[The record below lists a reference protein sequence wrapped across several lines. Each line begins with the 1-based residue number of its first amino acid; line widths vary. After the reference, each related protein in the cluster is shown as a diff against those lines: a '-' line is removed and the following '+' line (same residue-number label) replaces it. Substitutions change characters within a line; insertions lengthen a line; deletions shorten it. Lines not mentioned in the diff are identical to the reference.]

1 MESTSH
7 HQRNPKQTTQ
17 PLSAKRALGQ
27 TPTLKEPRLIDD
39 WVLWLEQRPQE
50 HGRTTALIRRW
61 GQSDH
66 PPQELTPAPANLRS
80 RIHDYGGGVLA
91 TACQDNQLLMAWIDD
106 ADGCL
111 WFQRWQGLNQ
121 ATKGKK
127 ALSPLKPPLRLS
139 KPNDAQLADGLID
152 LPRQRWLGIMEADKR
167 DWLVTFSLNH
177 ENQAATVLH
186 RPADFAGYAI
196 LSPNGDQ
203 LAWVEWQQPA
213 MPWEASQLWWASL
226 DPAGLIKS
234 SACLAGSRPLDHK
247 QTSVFQPLWLPNGE
261 LVVSEDSSGWWNLM
275 VAKLTIDPTVQP
287 TWRRPWPLS
296 AETGMPQ
303 WVYGMS
309 SSAWDGEQILTAICD
324 QGSWRL
330 SRLADDGQIST
341 INQPFDDLNGLQ
353 AQEGRAVAIAS
364 NATTSPGLLELNLNC
379 GSWKH
384 TPASE
389 PLLNADAISVAEPIW
404 FEGCHGQATHAWYY
418 PPINGSKGPA
428 PLLVKSHSGPTSMAN
443 RGLSLSIQ
451 FWTSRGWG
459 VVDVNYG
466 GSTGFGRAY
475 RERLRGGWGE
485 TDVTDCA
492 EAALALVKCNKANPT
507 QIAIEGGSAGG
518 FTTLACLCFTDVFRA
533 AACRYAVSDLTAM
546 AEDTHRFEARYLDH
560 LVGRWPDQRQ
570 LYENR
575 SPLLHANKIQCPVIF
590 FQGLQD
596 KVVPPDQTER
606 MAKALKE
613 NGIPVELHIFEQEGH
628 GFRDSAV
635 KIKVLEATEQFFRR
649 HLKL

>member
-7 HQRNPKQTTQ
+7 AQQNPNQTTQ
-17 PLSAKRALGQ
+17 PLSASRALGR

-50 HGRTTALIRRW
+50 HGRTTALIRPW
-61 GQSDH
+61 GESDH
-66 PPQELTPAPANLRS
+66 PAQELTPAPANLRS

-111 WFQRWQGLNQ
+111 WFQRWQGLTQ

-127 ALSPLKPPLRLS
+127 ALSPLNPPLRLS

-152 LPRQRWLGIMEADKR
+152 LTRQRWLGIMEADKR

-177 ENQAATVLH
+177 ENQPAKVLH

-275 VAKLTIDPTVQP
+275 VANLTTDPTVPP
-287 TWRRPWPLS
+287 TWRRPWPIS

-309 SSAWDGEQILTAICD
+309 TSAWDGEQILTAICD

-330 SRLADDGQIST
+330 SRLADDGQISNV
-341 INQPFDDLNGLQ
+341 NQPFDDLTGLQ
-353 AQEGRAVAIAS
+353 AQASRAVAIAS
-364 NATTSPGLLELNLNC
+364 NATTGPGLLELNLNC

-428 PLLVKSHSGPTSMAN
+428 PLLVKSHSGPTSMAS

-475 RERLRGGWGE
+475 RERLRGGWGKE
-485 TDVTDCA
+485 DVTDCA
-492 EAALALVKCNKANPT
+492 EAARALVKCNKADPT

-560 LVGRWPDQRQ
+560 LIGRWPEQRQ

-596 KVVPPDQTER
+596 KVVPPEQTER
-606 MAKALKE
+606 MANALKE

-635 KIKVLEATEQFFRR
+635 KIKVLEKTEQFFRR

>member
-1 MESTSH
+1 M
-7 HQRNPKQTTQ
+7 
-17 PLSAKRALGQ
+17 
-27 TPTLKEPRLIDD
+27 
-39 WVLWLEQRPQE
+39 V
-50 HGRTTALIRRW
+50 
-61 GQSDH
+61 
-66 PPQELTPAPANLRS
+66 ANL
-80 RIHDYGGGVLA
+80 
-91 TACQDNQLLMAWIDD
+91 T
-106 ADGCL
+106 
-111 WFQRWQGLNQ
+111 
-121 ATKGKK
+121 T
-127 ALSPLKPPLRLS
+127 
-139 KPNDAQLADGLID
+139 
-152 LPRQRWLGIMEADKR
+152 
-167 DWLVTFSLNH
+167 
-177 ENQAATVLH
+177 
-186 RPADFAGYAI
+186 
-196 LSPNGDQ
+196 
-203 LAWVEWQQPA
+203 
-213 MPWEASQLWWASL
+213 
-226 DPAGLIKS
+226 
-234 SACLAGSRPLDHK
+234 
-247 QTSVFQPLWLPNGE
+247 
-261 LVVSEDSSGWWNLM
+261 
-275 VAKLTIDPTVQP
+275 DPTVPP
-287 TWRRPWPLS
+287 TWRRPWPIS

-309 SSAWDGEQILTAICD
+309 TSAWDGEQILTAICD

-330 SRLADDGQIST
+330 SRLADDGQISNV
-341 INQPFDDLNGLQ
+341 NQPFDDLTGLQ

-364 NATTSPGLLELNLNC
+364 NATTGPGLLELNLNC

-404 FEGCHGQATHAWYY
+404 FEGCLGQATHAWYY

-428 PLLVKSHSGPTSMAN
+428 PLLVKSHSGPTSMAS

-485 TDVTDCA
+485 EDVTDCA
-492 EAALALVKCNKANPT
+492 EAARALVKCKKADPT

-533 AACRYAVSDLTAM
+533 AACRYAVTDLTAM
-546 AEDTHRFEARYLDH
+546 AEDTHRFESRYLDH
-560 LVGRWPDQRQ
+560 LIGRWPEQRQ

-596 KVVPPDQTER
+596 KVVPPEQTEQ
-606 MAKALKE
+606 MANALRE

-635 KIKVLEATEQFFRR
+635 KIKVLETTEQFFRR